1 MKKRIHKLSAAL
13 LAAAL
18 TLSLIAPVGAA
29 EGDRADVE
37 LATAEDLTR
46 FAQSC
51 ALDTWSQGK
60 RVGLTADIDLTDTV
74 FFPHPHLRRDLRRP
88 GP

>member
-29 EGDRADVE
+29 EG
-37 LATAEDLTR
+37 TAP
-46 FAQSC
+46 
-51 ALDTWSQGK
+51 TWSWPPQ
-60 RVGLTADIDLTDTV
+60 RI
-74 FFPHPHLRRDLRRP
+74 
-88 GP
+88 